1 MATVI
6 MVTSAADIAHITCVP
21 IITADVTLT
30 GMIPVITTIIPV
42 DFTGME
48 IISII
53 NPVTTTIISQ
63 DTGIITDPISPVL

>member
-6 MVTSAADIAHITCVP
+6 MVTSAAGIAHTTHVP
-21 IITADVTLT
+21 IIMVDVILT

-42 DFTGME
+42 DSTVIE
-48 IISII
+48 IITTTS
-53 NPVTTTIISQ
+53 PVTTTIISQ

>member
-6 MVTSAADIAHITCVP
+6 TVDTAAGIVHTTHAP
-21 IITADVTLT
+21 IITASVTRT

-42 DFTGME
+42 DSTGME

-63 DTGIITDPISPVL
+63 DTGIITNPVSPVL

>member
-6 MVTSAADIAHITCVP
+6 TVTSAADITHITYVP
-21 IITADVTLT
+21 IITVDATHT

-42 DFTGME
+42 DSTGME